1 MKMTNKYLM
10 FVSAALLLA
19 SCDLDKLPEG
29 QYVGGEQ
36 KIITIMALLQF
47 IKLWNKVDK
56 ICLVQHLVIIG
67 LIAVRI
73 MQTAFILVLKMN

>member
-29 QYVGGEQ
+29 QYVGGDQ
-36 KIITIMALLQF
+36 KEA
-47 IKLWNKVDK
+47 
-56 ICLVQHLVIIG
+56 
-67 LIAVRI
+67 
-73 MQTAFILVLKMN
+73 